1 MPKIFGKNKRDGNFS
16 VPLHLAII
24 MDGNGRWAK
33 KRGLPRTAGH
43 KQGAEVFKKVCR
55 YLNSIGVSYLTVYAF
70 STENWKRPRQEVDTI
85 MGILKEYLK
94 DAKRHKE
101 ENMRTL
107 FIGDRDALTPEIR
120 ELMREAEEGSADAT
134 GLTINIAINY
144 GGRAEIANATKAI
157 AKKVQSG
164 EISPEDISEQML
176 NEHLYTSN
184 MPDPEIILRTGGEMR
199 SSNFLL
205 WQSAYSEYI
214 ITNTLWPD
222 IKEADIKAAID
233 TFNNRNRRFGG
244 V

>member
-1 MPKIFGKNKRDGNFS
+1 MLSIFGKNKRDGNIS

-43 KQGAEVFKKVCR
+43 KQGAEVFKKVSR
-55 YLNSIGVSYLTVYAF
+55 YLNSIGVQYLTVYAF
-70 STENWKRPRQEVDTI
+70 STENWKRPKQEVDTI

-94 DAKRHKE
+94 NASRHKE

-107 FIGDRDALTPEIR
+107 FIGDRNALTPEIR

-144 GGRAEIANATKAI
+144 GGRAEIANATKEI
-157 AKKVQSG
+157 AKRVQSG
-164 EISPEDISEQML
+164 EISPDDISEQMI
-176 NEHLYTSN
+176 ESFLYTKN
-184 MPDPEIILRTGGEMR
+184 TPDPEIILRTGGEMR

-205 WQSAYSEYI
+205 WQSAYSEYF
-214 ITNTLWPD
+214 ITETLWPD
-222 IKEADIKAAID
+222 IKETDIEAAI
-233 TFNNRNRRFGG
+233 TAFNLRNRRFGG
-244 V
+244 I